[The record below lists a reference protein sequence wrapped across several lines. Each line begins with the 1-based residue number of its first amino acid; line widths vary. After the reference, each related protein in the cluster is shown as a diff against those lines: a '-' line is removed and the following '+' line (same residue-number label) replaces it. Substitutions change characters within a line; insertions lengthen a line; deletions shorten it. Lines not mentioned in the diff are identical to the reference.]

1 MERTTEVEEVGRRR
15 DRPRPA
21 ATGVEGEVRFARF
34 RASRHALL
42 EEELEDGE
50 AELPDLAAWS
60 RTVGDDGTHDGG
72 DDRLSGR

>member
-1 MERTTEVEEVGRRR
+1 MERTTEVEEVGRQR

-50 AELPDLAAWS
+50 AELGVALA
-60 RTVGDDGTHDGG
+60 
-72 DDRLSGR
+72 